1 MRALAGALLP
11 GLLAVFVHADAH
23 DRTQVATPP
32 AIVAQSPCQFTT
44 FEEQTSFTKRFYS
57 QAEYDRAKTKAP
69 TECLKIQYLS
79 DGLKVVGFLVKP
91 RNSEGRRYPV
101 VIYNR
106 GGIQDIGKID
116 TPNILDFYELAA
128 NGFVV
133 LATQYRGNDG
143 GEGLD
148 EVGGADVADV
158 VTLASLAS
166 SLAYSDPKN
175 IFFYGVSRGG
185 MMTFLALARGAA
197 VNAAAVVGGIYDMQG
212 LMESTKQRMPGVAN
226 RVMKLI
232 PDYSTRGAA
241 TLAERSV
248 TQWPEKVSVP
258 LLMIHGADD
267 EEVPVSQA
275 LEFAE
280 RLSSLRK
287 EYELIVYA
295 KEIHE
300 ALNNR
305 RDRDAR
311 IVAWFRRYL
320 R

>member
-1 MRALAGALLP
+1 MRVLTVVLLPILLAG
-11 GLLAVFVHADAH
+11 FVGADTH
-23 DRTQVATPP
+23 DRPQVSTTA
-32 AIVAQSPCQFTT
+32 AFAAQSPCQFTT
-44 FEEQTSFTKRFYS
+44 FEEQTSFTRRFYS
-57 QAEYDRAKTKAP
+57 KAEYDRAKTDASI
-69 TECLKIQYLS
+69 ECLRIQYLS

-91 RNSEGRRYPV
+91 RDPEGRRYPV
-101 VIYNR
+101 IIYNR
-106 GGIQDIGKID
+106 GGLRDIGKID
-116 TPNILDFYELAA
+116 VPNILDFYELAA

-133 LATQYRGNDG
+133 LASQYRGNDG
-143 GEGLD
+143 GEGL
-148 EVGGADVADV
+148 EQFGGADVGDV
-158 VTLASLAS
+158 VTLVSLAS
-166 SLAYSDPKN
+166 SLPYADPKN
-175 IFFYGVSRGG
+175 IFFYGLSRGG
-185 MMTFLALARGAA
+185 MMTFLALARGVA
-197 VNAAAVVGGIYDMQG
+197 VNAAAVVGGIYDLQG
-212 LMESTKQRMPGVAN
+212 LMEPTKQRMPGVAN

-232 PDYSTRGAA
+232 PDYSSRGAA
-241 TLAERSV
+241 ALAERSV
-248 TQWPEKVSVP
+248 MQWPEKLAVP

-275 LEFAE
+275 LAFAT

>member
-1 MRALAGALLP
+1 MRPLAGVLLSALLA
-11 GLLAVFVHADAH
+11 GLVNARVH
-23 DRTQVATPP
+23 DRPQVSTTA

-44 FEEQTSFTKRFYS
+44 FQEQTSFTKRFYS
-57 QAEYDRAKTKAP
+57 EAEYERAKTSTS
-69 TECLKIQYLS
+69 TECLRIQYLS

-91 RNSEGRRYPV
+91 RDPEGKRYPV
-101 VIYNR
+101 AIYNR
-106 GGIQDIGKID
+106 GGLEDIGKID

-133 LATQYRGNDG
+133 LASQYRGNDG
-143 GEGLD
+143 GEGL
-148 EVGGADVADV
+148 EELGGADVDDV
-158 VTLASLAS
+158 MTLVSLAS
-166 SLAYSDPKN
+166 SLPYADPKN
-175 IFFYGVSRGG
+175 IFFYGLSRGG

-212 LMESTKQRMPGVAN
+212 LMEATKQRMPGIAN

-232 PDYSTRGAA
+232 PDYSSRGAA
-241 TLAERSV
+241 ALAERSV
-248 TQWPEKVSVP
+248 MQWPEKVTVP

-275 LEFAE
+275 LAFAAK
-280 RLSSLRK
+280 LSSLRK

>member
-1 MRALAGALLP
+1 MRAHP
-11 GLLAVFVHADAH
+11 GLLVPALLAGFVNAPAH
-23 DRTQVATPP
+23 NRTQVSTAA
-32 AIVAQSPCQFTT
+32 AIVAQSPCPFTP

-57 QAEYDRAKTKAP
+57 KAEYDRARTNAS
-69 TECLKIQYLS
+69 TECLRIQYLS

-91 RNSEGRRYPV
+91 RDLAGRRYPV
-101 VIYNR
+101 IIYNR
-106 GGIQDIGKID
+106 GGLQDLGKID
-116 TPNILDFYELAA
+116 TPNLLDFYELAA

-133 LATQYRGNDG
+133 LASQYRGNDG
-143 GEGLD
+143 GEGL
-148 EVGGADVADV
+148 EEFGGADVGDV
-158 VTLASLAS
+158 VTLVSLAS
-166 SLAYSDPKN
+166 SLPYSDPNN

-212 LMESTKQRMPGVAN
+212 LMESAKQRMPGLAN
-226 RVMKLI
+226 RVTKLI
-232 PDYSTRGAA
+232 PDYSSRGDAA
-241 TLAERSV
+241 LAERSAM
-248 TQWPEKVSVP
+248 QWPDKITVP

-267 EEVPVSQA
+267 EEVPVSQP
-275 LEFAE
+275 LLFAAK
-280 RLSSLRK
+280 LSGLRK

-305 RDRDAR
+305 RDRDTR
-311 IVAWFRRYL
+311 IVAWFKRYL